1 MLTQENLKEIINY
14 NPDTGVFTW
23 SKNRGGLIKIGAIA
37 GTNKT
42 DRRGKAYQHI
52 QINKK
57 IYRAHRL
64 AWLYMNGE
72 WPNQIDHAD
81 GNGLNNIFKN
91 LSNVTHRVNHRNTRL
106 RSTNKS
112 GFCGVIFQKRDK
124 NWRAQIKI
132 DGIMIHLGCFK
143 EIDDAIDA
151 RKKANK
157 EYNFHENHGK
167 QRPK

>member
-52 QINKK
+52 QI
-57 IYRAHRL
+57 
-64 AWLYMNGE
+64 
-72 WPNQIDHAD
+72 
-81 GNGLNNIFKN
+81 
-91 LSNVTHRVNHRNTRL
+91 
-106 RSTNKS
+106 
-112 GFCGVIFQKRDK
+112 
-124 NWRAQIKI
+124 KI